1 MKKVRAVTP
10 ADVQRM
16 AQTWLD
22 PSRMT
27 VVVVGDPAQVTEQV
41 RPFGEIVSAPAPSPP
56 PPAPTAPG
64 KAAKPRT

>member
-1 MKKVRAVTP
+1 MKNVRAVTP

-16 AQTWLD
+16 ARTWLD
-22 PSRMT
+22 PARMT

-41 RPFGEIVSAPAPSPP
+41 RPFGEIVSAPRPP
-56 PPAPTAPG
+56 LRARRPQE

>member
-1 MKKVRAVTP
+1 MKNVRAVTP

-16 AQTWLD
+16 ARTWLD
-22 PSRMT
+22 PARMT

-41 RPFGEIVSAPAPSPP
+41 RPFGEIVSAP
-56 PPAPTAPG
+56 PAPARPQPQE